1 MIADIRRLLAAGPF
15 EAFAILTSG
24 GKRYAVPGC
33 GMDMRAVSTTDPGGR
48 LRVGSWARCRA
59 WLLVMLGLGL
69 GAGMAVEAASA
80 KISKVLPHL
89 VDREGRHTLSPSLYE
104 RDAYQ
109 AHLREQPGEVGG
121 LRFDVRWSVS
131 RDLAEGLRLRIEL
144 RGTGEAEVIR
154 LERPVERR
162 PWYDRWSEV
171 RLDDA
176 TYARLGRLIAWRV
189 SLWRGPQMIAEQ
201 SSFLW

>member
-1 MIADIRRLLAAGPF
+1 MSEESTL
-15 EAFAILTSG
+15 
-24 GKRYAVPGC
+24 GC
-33 GMDMRAVSTTDPGGR
+33 GMDT
-48 LRVGSWARCRA
+48 RVGSISDMCGKARCGRWSCG
-59 WLLVMLGLGL
+59 WLGTLVLVVWWL

-109 AHLREQPGEVGG
+109 ARLREQPGEVGG

-144 RGTGEAEVIR
+144 RGTGEAEVIQF
-154 LERPVERR
+154 ERPVERR

-201 SSFLW
+201 RSFLW